1 MIVGIEIIFSLVAII
16 IGYIATCWYF
26 QKNVEGKIQIKTMI
40 PRTRSR
46 IIYLVTAGAAFVFL
60 IYMFATVYVN
70 TTWIHQI
77 KLLSLVAFL
86 VPIAAIDFRTELI
99 PNLFLL
105 AAIVVRIVLLLIEFA
120 ISVDD
125 AVAALKSGVI
135 AAGILL
141 LFFFLILLVV
151 KNSIGMG
158 DVKLFAVIGLY
169 QGIWGAVNSVFF
181 SLVASFF
188 VSVVLLV
195 LKKKT
200 RKDTISFGPCIMLG
214 VVFAIASSGI

>member
-1 MIVGIEIIFSLVAII
+1 MIIGVEIFFCVLVVLA
-16 IGYIATCWYF
+16 GYIATCIF
-26 QKNVEGKIQIKTMI
+26 LRNDVHELRVVEFLPKSCG
-40 PRTRSR
+40 RVL
-46 IIYLVTAGAAFVFL
+46 YLIVAMVVFSVL
-60 IYMFATVYVN
+60 IYVFSTIYVN

-86 VPIAAIDFRTELI
+86 VPIAAIDYRTELI
-99 PNLFLL
+99 PNEFLL
-105 AAIVVRIVLLLIEFA
+105 AAIIARIVLLLIEFTL
-120 ISVDD
+120 SVDS
-125 AVAALKSGVI
+125 AFSVLKSSLI
-135 AAGILL
+135 AAVILL
-141 LFFFLILLVV
+141 LFFFLTLLVV

-169 QGIWGAVNSVFF
+169 QGILGSVNSVFF

-188 VSVVLLV
+188 VSVVLLI